1 MKDKLIIT
9 VYERAE
15 RNTDFVSVQLSYKNV
30 SEIVR
35 VTPDTLDDLIN
46 MYKMCLSINKEDVEI
61 VEQEVEL

>member
-9 VYERAE
+9 VYKRAE
-15 RNTDFVSVQLSYKNV
+15 RYTDLVSVQLSYKNV

-46 MYKMCLSINKEDVEI
+46 MYKMCLSINKDDVEI